1 MKKDIVKPS
10 ILPGFMELLPADQ
23 IVFNKMKDTIR
34 HNYEKFGFIPLDT
47 PTIEKSEIL
56 LAKGG
61 GETEKQIYRFNKG
74 NTDLSLRFDLTVPLA
89 RYVSQHFSDLN
100 FPFRRYHIS
109 KVFRGE
115 RNQKGRFREFY
126 QCDIDIIGNGSL
138 SIINDAEI
146 PSIIYQTF
154 KELGFEDFT
163 IRINNRKVLNGFFEG
178 TDVEDRKG
186 VLRAID
192 KIEKIGEDGV
202 RKELQELGLEDSKID
217 KIINFINIKGT
228 KSEVIKSLKELDI
241 ENDVFKEGVYELEKV
256 VHYIKSF
263 NVPDKNYKIDLTI
276 ARGLDYYT
284 GTVYETVLNN
294 YPQIGSVCSGGRYD
308 NLAEHYTNQKL
319 PGVGISIGLTRLF
332 YQLREAKII
341 GENASSTLSQALVI
355 PVGDTMEYSIKVANK
370 LRENEIISELY
381 LEDAKIGKKFAY
393 ADKLKIPYVI
403 LIGEDELKEE
413 KVSVKNMETGNQESM
428 SLEEAIKI
436 IKNA

>member
-1 MKKDIVKPS
+1 MSKDIVKPS

-89 RYVSQHFSDLN
+89 RYVAQHFSDLT

-138 SIINDAEI
+138 NIINDAEI

-186 VLRAID
+186 VLRSID
-192 KIEKIGEDGV
+192 KLEKIGESGV
-202 RKELQELGLEDSKID
+202 RKELQELDLEDGKID

-228 KSEVIKSLKELDI
+228 NDEVIKSLKELNI
-241 ENDVFKEGVYELEKV
+241 ENDVFKEGVEELEKV
-256 VHYIKSF
+256 IHYIGSF

-341 GENASSTLSQALVI
+341 GENASSTLSQVLVI

-381 LEDAKIGKKFAY
+381 LEDTKIGKKFAY

-436 IKNA
+436 IKNV

>member
-1 MKKDIVKPS
+1 MSKDIVKPS

-89 RYVSQHFSDLN
+89 RYVAQHFSDLT

-126 QCDIDIIGNGSL
+126 QCDIDIIGNSSL
-138 SIINDAEI
+138 NIINDAEI

-186 VLRAID
+186 VLRSID
-192 KIEKIGEDGV
+192 KLEKIGESGV
-202 RKELQELGLEDSKID
+202 RKELQELGLEDGKID

-228 KSEVIKSLKELDI
+228 NDEVIKSLKELNI
-241 ENDVFKEGVYELEKV
+241 ENDVFKEGVEELEKV
-256 VHYIKSF
+256 IHYIGSF

-341 GENASSTLSQALVI
+341 GENASSTLSQILVI

-381 LEDAKIGKKFAY
+381 LEDTKIGKKFAY